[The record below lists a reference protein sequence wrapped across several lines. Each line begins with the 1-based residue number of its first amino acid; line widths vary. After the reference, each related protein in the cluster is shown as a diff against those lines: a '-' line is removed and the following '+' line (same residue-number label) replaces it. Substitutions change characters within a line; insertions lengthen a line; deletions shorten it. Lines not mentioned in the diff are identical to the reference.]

1 MGAGAAKYDR
11 RMAFQGDGVVADGV
25 EVAVRS
31 GEASGEAPE
40 ALLDGAAEMGPEG
53 LREASAGVLEWGR
66 LRELI
71 ARRTQSGPG
80 RGRVER
86 LLPTTD
92 SRWIAEQQDRV
103 EEMRG
108 LLTTGV
114 PISFA
119 GLFAPG
125 DLLAK
130 ARVPGAALEGL
141 ELLQML
147 HLAELT
153 EAWRALAEEPPPSV
167 RERWV
172 AMATLSA
179 PILVAHLSTLL
190 SQLRGKIEPSG
201 ELADEASP
209 ELGRIRRALERQHRA
224 IQETLRRSLRAIAEA
239 GAAQDEVITL
249 RGDRF
254 TIPVK
259 TELRRR
265 VPGVVH
271 GSSSTGQTVFIEPME
286 TVEANNELLRLLD
299 EEQGE
304 IHRILV
310 SMTRA
315 VGTQADALEASAEV
329 LTELDSLAARAKF
342 ADGLDCVRPVLV
354 TGGDTI
360 TLRSARHPLLA
371 LRLEAEGQPIV
382 PLTLLLEGGA
392 RQLIISGPNTGG
404 KTVGLKTLG
413 LLALMAQAGLPVPAT
428 EAQMPVFD
436 AVFAD
441 IGDAQSIE
449 RNLSTFSAHITNV
462 DRITREAAAESL
474 VLLDELGAATDPEEG
489 AALAVAIAAHF
500 LRRRTWSLLST
511 HLNALKIYAATHA
524 GVVNAAVG
532 FNQETLAPTYEL
544 RLGVPGASAGLN
556 IAARLGLSPE
566 IVAEARGNLTTQQAD
581 IGAFLDRL
589 HEQISAATA
598 ERVELRRREHEVRT
612 ERERLEAEGRNE
624 QRQRTRELEGKLNG
638 LIAEVEGQLRETV
651 KAIDDKTVA
660 GKVAKDAALRMARL
674 RREFSEQFVGT
685 VAAHNKKGG
694 AEAQERKGP
703 RPVRVGDVV
712 RLKSLNREARVLTV
726 IDERTFEV
734 AMGALKMRVSAE
746 DLGEVTAGPRR
757 TPVEAAR
764 RRGGITVQTAGGGDD
779 LAGSWVPMELNVIG
793 RTADEA
799 TEEVER
805 YVDQAFLAGLPRVR
819 IVHGT
824 GMGVLRRVLREYLK
838 RHPHV
843 VSVTEPPYN
852 EGGQGA
858 TVVELRQ

>member
-1 MGAGAAKYDR
+1 MALDAHETEDGTAVEAGLTSLDE
-11 RMAFQGDGVVADGV
+11 GV
-25 EVAVRS
+25 R
-31 GEASGEAPE
+31 
-40 ALLDGAAEMGPEG
+40 AEGPER
-53 LREASAGVLEWGR
+53 LREASAGTLEWGR

-71 ARRTQSGPG
+71 ARRTQSAPG
-80 RGRVER
+80 RARVER
-86 LLPTTD
+86 LEPTTD
-92 SRWIAEQQDRV
+92 LRWVEQEQDRV
-103 EEMRG
+103 DEMRG
-108 LLTTGV
+108 LVVVGTPV
-114 PISFA
+114 SFA

-130 ARVPGAALEGL
+130 ARVPGAALEAL
-141 ELLQML
+141 ELLQIL
-147 HLAELT
+147 QLAELT
-153 EAWRALAEEPPPSV
+153 EAWRVLAEEPPTAI

-172 AMATLSA
+172 AISLLSA
-179 PILVAHLSTLL
+179 PILAANLSMLL
-190 SQLRGKIEPSG
+190 SQLRGKIEPGG
-201 ELADEASP
+201 ELSDDASP
-209 ELGRIRRALERQHRA
+209 ELARIRRSLERQHRA
-224 IQETLRRSLRAIAEA
+224 IQETLRRSLRSIAEA

-265 VPGVVH
+265 VPGVIH

-304 IHRILV
+304 IHRILMM
-310 SMTRA
+310 MTRA
-315 VGTQADALEASAEV
+315 VGVQAETLEASAEV
-329 LTELDSLAARAKF
+329 LAELDALHARAKF
-342 ADGLDCVRPVLV
+342 AEGLDCVRPKLV

-371 LRLEAEGQPIV
+371 LRLQAEGQPIV

-428 EAQMPVFD
+428 EAELPVFD

-462 DRITREAAAESL
+462 DRITREAGAESL

-500 LRRRTWSLLST
+500 LRRRSWSLLST
-511 HLNALKIYAATHA
+511 HLNALKIYAATHE

-532 FNQETLAPTYEL
+532 FDQATLAPTYEL

-556 IAARLGLSPE
+556 IAARLGLSE
-566 IVAEARGNLTTQQAD
+566 AIVAEARGNLTTQQAD
-581 IGAFLDRL
+581 IGAFLDQL
-589 HEQISAATA
+589 HEQISAAHA
-598 ERVELRRREHEVRT
+598 ERAELRRREHEVRM

-624 QRQRTRELEGKLNG
+624 QKQRTRELETKLNA
-638 LIAEVEGQLRETV
+638 LIAEVDGQLKDTV

-660 GKVAKDAALRMARL
+660 QKVAKDAALRMARL

-685 VAAHNKKGG
+685 VAAHNKKPGQT
-694 AEAQERKGP
+694 EEQRKGP
-703 RPVRVGDVV
+703 RPVKVGDLV

-734 AMGALKMRVSAE
+734 TMGQLKMRVSKD
-746 DLGEVTAGPRR
+746 DLGEVTPGPRR

-764 RRGGITVQTAGGGDD
+764 RRSGITVQTAAGGGDD
-779 LAGSWVPMELNVIG
+779 LAPSWVPMELNVIG

-799 TEEVER
+799 TDEVER

-843 VSVTEPPYN
+843 VSVVEPPFN